1 MKHGRV
7 AANRLLS
14 DPEQEPR
21 YRVYLGKCLYPFVR
35 REVVVRLRLDSC
47 QGWFLTQLQSLTKYH
62 RGGTTPLS
70 GAVPRRGRHPPI
82 KKRGE
87 EKDFRSY
94 LQPSI
99 ERTSTCR

>member
-47 QGWFLTQLQSLTKYH
+47 VAPPPNLTGRT
-62 RGGTTPLS
+62 GTL
-70 GAVPRRGRHPPI
+70 
-82 KKRGE
+82 
-87 EKDFRSY
+87 RSE
-94 LQPSI
+94 SF
-99 ERTSTCR
+99 